1 MNCIL
6 LEDDDFV
13 GAGGRVR
20 LTGRRAWHVREVHRA
35 APGRELRVGR
45 LGGRL
50 GTGRVLRVD
59 DAGVELEVVLDREPP
74 PRLPLTL
81 VLALPRPR
89 VLRRV
94 LVAVASLGVEEL
106 VLVNAWRVEKSFWQ
120 SESLAPERI
129 ASRLRLGLELAGDTR
144 LPRVRLERLF
154 RPFVENELARLEDA
168 TARWVAHPG
177 AATPCPRGGT
187 RPACLA
193 VGPEGGFIRA
203 ELDSFERAGFQ
214 AVSFDGL
221 LAGRV
226 LGVETAVAALVS
238 RLF

>member
-6 LEDDDFV
+6 LEESDMR
-13 GAGGRVR
+13 GGSGRVR
-20 LTGRRAWHVREVHRA
+20 LTGRRGRHVREVHRV
-35 APGRELRVGR
+35 APGDALRVGL

-50 GTGRVLRVD
+50 GSARVLRVD
-59 DAGVELEVVLDREPP
+59 DAALELAVRLDRDPP
-74 PRLPLTL
+74 PRLPLRL

-106 VLVNAWRVEKSFWQ
+106 VLLNSWRVEKSYWQ
-120 SESLAPERI
+120 SDSLDAPRI
-129 ASRLRLGLELAGDTR
+129 EAQLRLGLELAGDTR

-154 RPFVENELARLEDA
+154 RPFVEGALSEEAADR
-168 TARWVAHPG
+168 RSFVAHP
-177 AATPCPRGGT
+177 AAPRACPRGIDG
-187 RPACLA
+187 PATLA
-193 VGPEGGFIRA
+193 VGPEGGFIQA
-203 ELDSFERAGFQ
+203 ELDSFGRAGFETVCLGG
-214 AVSFDGL
+214 ALGD
-221 LAGRV
+221 RV